1 MDTKKREKLFTW
13 LTEHGVQIDP
23 QFEEKL
29 KEMQKAKELAEFEQT
44 LPQTTGQVEGYKEVA
59 VNVKESVRNWLI
71 EIAKEQEPPE
81 GNWEFWIDA
90 SGVLHKR
97 GE

>member
-1 MDTKKREKLFTW
+1 
-13 LTEHGVQIDP
+13 
-23 QFEEKL
+23 
-29 KEMQKAKELAEFEQT
+29 MQKAKELAEFEQT
-44 LPQTTGQVEGYKEVA
+44 LPQTTEQIEGYEEVA
-59 VNVKESVRNWLI
+59 VNVKESVKNWLI

-81 GNWEFWIDA
+81 GEWEFWIDA

>member
-1 MDTKKREKLFTW
+1 MFAW

-29 KEMQKAKELAEFEQT
+29 EELQKAKELAEFEQT
-44 LPQTTGQVEGYKEVA
+44 LPQTTEQIEGYKEVEA
-59 VNVKESVRNWLI
+59 NVKESVQNWLI
-71 EIAKEQEPPE
+71 EVAKEQEPPE
-81 GNWEFWIDA
+81 DEWEFWIDA

>member
-1 MDTKKREKLFTW
+1 LDTTKREKLFGW

-29 KEMQKAKELAEFEQT
+29 KELQKAKELAEFEQT
-44 LPQTTGQVEGYKEVA
+44 LPQTTEQIEGYEEVA
-59 VNVKESVRNWLI
+59 VNVKESIQNWLI
-71 EIAKEQEPPE
+71 EVAKEQEPPE
-81 GNWEFWIDA
+81 GEWEFWIDA

>member
-1 MDTKKREKLFTW
+1 
-13 LTEHGVQIDP
+13 
-23 QFEEKL
+23 
-29 KEMQKAKELAEFEQT
+29 MQKAKELAEFEQT

-59 VNVKESVRNWLI
+59 VNVKESVKNWLI

-81 GNWEFWIDA
+81 GEWEFWIDA

>member
-1 MDTKKREKLFTW
+1 MDTKKREKLFAW

-59 VNVKESVRNWLI
+59 VNVKESIQNWLI
-71 EIAKEQEPPE
+71 EVAKEQEPPE
-81 GNWEFWIDA
+81 DDWKFWIDT